1 MCCGSADCLCRC
13 SHQWREPSQLPLNSP
28 SVFLLPDSHALLLPL
43 LFMVNLFLSSFL
55 IPPSFFSSMHF
66 QAYDNCQAESSSSSP
81 LCSSSSLIL
90 PICLYCSSFTAG
102 KGHIVTRRRVPFSC
116 FLFIAGMRVL
126 WQQLKIVALMLEQN
140 QPLIAIF
147 VWSESFHSLGSIFIQ
162 MPINICVVARISSAR
177 VAK

>member
-1 MCCGSADCLCRC
+1 MEGAITASFKLTLCLPPPWQPRAT
-13 SHQWREPSQLPLNSP
+13 SPTPFHGQLVSLQLPHP
-28 SVFLLPDSHALLLPL
+28 
-43 LFMVNLFLSSFL
+43 SFL
-55 IPPSFFSSMHF
+55 FSSMHF

-147 VWSESFHSLGSIFIQ
+147 VWPESFHSLGSIFIQ
-162 MPINICVVARISSAR
+162 LPINICVVARISSAR